1 MCRQPA
7 MPTASYGGPVVSRTR
22 HPVGD
27 RVSPSRFDGCTTAP
41 ETRLLPAVSRAHPAR
56 DVDRLSSDVRRGEA
70 VIPRPVVLGPMAV
83 ALPWSFWVRHCWLCW
98 SSAGGDGIPLSAGNG
113 AQSSRWSPLPIR
125 APAGD
130 PTLITQV
137 KVRTRVKSRV
147 SIETRELRLVPGMRF
162 PRN

>member
-7 MPTASYGGPVVSRTR
+7 MPTASDGGPVVSRTR

-41 ETRLLPAVSRAHPAR
+41 ETRLLPAVSRAHPTR
-56 DVDRLSSDVRRGEA
+56 DIDRLSSDVRRGEA

-83 ALPWSFWVRHCWLCW
+83 ALPWSFWVRHCLLCW
-98 SSAGGDGIPLSAGNG
+98 SFAGGDGIPLSAGNG
-113 AQSSRWSPLPIR
+113 AQSGRWSTLPIH
-125 APAGD
+125 APAGN

-137 KVRTRVKSRV
+137 KVRTRVKSRI